1 MVKTHPITIIT
12 LSLMAMVAGTCF
24 AEAQSERWGEA
35 NDGLRCRWR
44 TASLRME
51 HAYAP
56 VLALEIENVSDQAI
70 EWQHTVCGITID
82 EPPIRSAALTFGDVV
97 IPGRDARV
105 MTGREVSETF
115 NTGHPDV
122 SPDAPFEGYYR
133 LEPGG
138 RLTLILSVP
147 WSFREKLTEGEHKIY
162 AFAYRRNPRTDVIYP
177 KNEIACEPLTV
188 QVH

>member
-1 MVKTHPITIIT
+1 
-12 LSLMAMVAGTCF
+12 MAMVAGTCF

-70 EWQHTVCGITID
+70 EWEHSGCGITID
-82 EPPIRSAALTFGDVV
+82 EPPIKGAALTFGDVV

-105 MTGREVSETF
+105 MTEREVGETF
-115 NTGHPDV
+115 HTGRPDV

-147 WSFREKLTEGEHKIY
+147 WSFRDKLTEGEHKIY
-162 AFAYRRNPRTDVIYP
+162 AFAFRRNPFHGSDRMR
-177 KNEIACEPLTV
+177 NEIACEPLIV